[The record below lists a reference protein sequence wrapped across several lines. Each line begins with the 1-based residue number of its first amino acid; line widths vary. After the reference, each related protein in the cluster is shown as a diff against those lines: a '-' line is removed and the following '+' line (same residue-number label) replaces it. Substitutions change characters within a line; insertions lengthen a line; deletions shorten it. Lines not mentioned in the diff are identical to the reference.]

1 MTPADPTTLAARLTE
16 IADDPDWPDIY
27 RMEARDGIVGRD
39 GKPLDPAS
47 LSDDHIR
54 LALHARILA
63 RGNQPS
69 TARPDDPDRMRAR
82 LAELD
87 AAR

>member
-1 MTPADPTTLAARLTE
+1 MTAVDTAALAARLSE
-16 IADDPDWPDIY
+16 IADDPRWPAIY
-27 RMEARDGIVGRD
+27 RMEARDGVVGRD
-39 GKPLDPAS
+39 GKALDLAS
-47 LSDDHIR
+47 LSDGHIR

-69 TARPDDPDRMRAR
+69 TARTDDPDRMRAR

-87 AAR
+87 GAR